1 MNSEKNKKSPKPKK
15 ETVTKKKE
23 TVTQNKIQIK
33 EESKQPTLKEYSAEK
48 LNAELKSINNKI
60 EKLSLELSN
69 NDIIM
74 KEKQETLNKLN
85 DDLAV
90 LNTLKSKVDSIYI

>member
-15 ETVTKKKE
+15 ETVT
-23 TVTQNKIQIK
+23 QNKIQIK
-33 EESKQPTLKEYSAEK
+33 VEGKQPTLKEYSAEK
-48 LNAELKSINNKI
+48 LDAELKSVKNKI
-60 EKLSLELSN
+60 EKLSLELNN

-85 DDLAV
+85 NDFAV
-90 LNTLKSKVDSIYI
+90 LNTLKSKVDSIFI